1 MNLYRVRR
9 EYFTSSASWLS
20 AAAQTMERHG
30 TNGPGALADAG
41 IHLDAYRGG
50 GQRAPTDVI
59 REAWSIVARETNDPA
74 IGIRAA
80 FEHFD
85 PVEWRSLGLAI
96 LCSES
101 IRQALER
108 VVRYFEVV
116 SDAAETGLRED
127 SEYLCFIA
135 TTFGDPGEF
144 GYEAIEYGLGAL
156 LVLLGEIYPRR
167 LPLFR
172 VDLLRPPE
180 RANADFEKLLGCP
193 VKFGCERESIYFP
206 IGVVDER
213 LQGSNEDLA
222 SYQDSFSAEY
232 VERFGN
238 DSMAMAV
245 RKELLRSLP
254 GGKPC
259 ARSVAN
265 ALNMS
270 VRHLQRKLQIE
281 NSSFSAILTDA
292 RKKLAATYLVR
303 PDLELT
309 EIAYLLGYS
318 DHSNFSRA
326 FKTWCSTTPT
336 AFRQSR
342 KPVHA

>member
-1 MNLYRVRR
+1 M
-9 EYFTSSASWLS
+9 SWLS

-30 TNGPGALADAG
+30 INGPRVLADAG
-41 IHLDAYRGG
+41 IHLGAYRGG

-59 REAWSIVARETNDPA
+59 REAWSIVARETNDAA

-80 FEHFD
+80 FEHFN
-85 PVEWRSLGLAI
+85 PLEWRSLGLAI

-127 SEYLCFIA
+127 AEYLCFVA
-135 TTFGDPGEF
+135 TTFGDPDEF

-156 LVLLGEIYPRR
+156 LVLLGEIFPRP

-180 RANADFEKLLGCP
+180 RANADFGKLLGCP
-193 VKFGCERESIYFP
+193 VAFGCERESIYFP
-206 IGVVDER
+206 LAVVDEK

-222 SYQDSFSAEY
+222 KYQDSFSAEY
-232 VERFGN
+232 VSRFGN

-259 ARSVAN
+259 TGSVAN

-270 VRHLQRKLQIE
+270 TRHLQRKLQAE
-281 NSSFSAILTDA
+281 NSSFSAILSDA
-292 RKKLAATYLVR
+292 RKKLAATYLAR
-303 PDLELT
+303 PGLELN
-309 EIAYLLGYS
+309 EIAYLLGYT

-326 FKTWCSTTPT
+326 FKSWYNTTPT
-336 AFRQSR
+336 AFRANR
-342 KPVHA
+342 EPAHA